1 MSDYVK
7 DLIAEVKAKN
17 PAEPEFHQAV
27 QEVTES
33 LSLVLDRH
41 PEYRS
46 TKILE
51 RIIEPERVIMF
62 RVPWVD
68 DQGEVQINR
77 GYRIQMNSAI
87 GPYKGGLRFH
97 PSVTIGILKFLAFEQ
112 VFKNSLTTLPMGG
125 GKGGSDFDPKGKSDL
140 KIMRFCQAFMSELFR
155 HVGSDTDVP
164 AGDIGVGGR
173 EIGYL
178 FGQYKKL
185 RNEFTGVLTGKGL
198 NWGGSLIRPE
208 ATGYGSV
215 YFAAEMLATRG
226 KTLEGKKC
234 LVSGSGNVAQYTI
247 EKINQLGGKVVTLS
261 DSNGYIY
268 DEEGVDEKKLAFVME
283 LKNIRRGRISEYTEK
298 FKKAVYTPVDPKLE
312 YNPIWN
318 HKAECAFPSATQNEI
333 NGKDAQNLLKN
344 GVYAVAE
351 GANMPTT
358 LDGVKLF
365 LDAKILY
372 GPGKAAN
379 AGGVATSG
387 LEMSQNSMRLPW
399 PREEVDSR
407 LHQIMKSIH
416 KTCVDVAERFGTPGN
431 YVNGANIGGFLKV
444 ADAMMDQGVV

>member
-1 MSDYVK
+1 
-7 DLIAEVKAKN
+7 
-17 PAEPEFHQAV
+17 
-27 QEVTES
+27 
-33 LSLVLDRH
+33 
-41 PEYRS
+41 
-46 TKILE
+46 
-51 RIIEPERVIMF
+51 
-62 RVPWVD
+62 
-68 DQGEVQINR
+68 
-77 GYRIQMNSAI
+77 
-87 GPYKGGLRFH
+87 
-97 PSVTIGILKFLAFEQ
+97 
-112 VFKNSLTTLPMGG
+112 
-125 GKGGSDFDPKGKSDL
+125 
-140 KIMRFCQAFMSELFR
+140 MSELFR

-208 ATGYGSV
+208 ATGYGAV
-215 YFAAEMLATRG
+215 YFAAEMLSTRG

-234 LVSGSGNVAQYTI
+234 LVSGSGNVAQYTV

-268 DEEGVDEKKLAFVME
+268 DEEGIDEKKLAFIME
-283 LKNIRRGRISEYTEK
+283 LKNVRRGRISEYAEK
-298 FKKAVYTPVDPKLE
+298 YNKAVYTPVDSKLD
-312 YNPIWN
+312 YNPLWN
-318 HKAECAFPSATQNEI
+318 HKADCAFPSATQNEVS
-333 NGKDAQNLLKN
+333 GKDAQNLLKN

-358 LDGVKLF
+358 LEGVKLF

-407 LHQIMKSIH
+407 LRQIMKSIH
-416 KTCVDVAERFGTPGN
+416 KTCVEMADRFGTPGN